1 MLQPIKIGHSRSASI
16 YIQPNMANRHGLIV
30 GATGSGKS
38 VTLQV
43 LAERFAK
50 IGVPVF
56 MPDVKGD
63 LIGVSQAGALSA
75 EMLRKLEMR
84 GIEPPDPTATPTML
98 WDISGRDGASIGTT
112 PGNVGPLLLS
122 QMLGLNDVQSTI
134 ISACFKI
141 AESQNFKLNTL
152 EDIKAMIGQVERD
165 SERYI
170 NIIGRAPSSTM
181 SAIRRCIFNFE
192 THGGAALFGGS
203 DFDIGHFFEI
213 DNAGRGIIN
222 LLSAG
227 KIITHPKLYS
237 IFMFWIL
244 RAIYERLPE
253 QGGEAPPKL
262 IFLFDEAHL
271 LFRNASK
278 LLVEQIEFVV
288 RMARSRGVCVFFIT
302 QQPSDIPDNIV
313 SQLGNKIF
321 HSLRANSPRDIAVI
335 RSISKTLASKQGPAF
350 ELVIPNLEIGEALF
364 SLLDSFGRP
373 GFTEQAFVLPPSSR
387 LGGLTEPERALL
399 IAKCIGKRPRFE
411 KMSSNSTQD
420 IFNPNDNAEVPAKK
434 SESIVQKP
442 SRPALL
448 AQVKLGIFQFLLAFG
463 RLIFVGT
470 MALIRFL
477 TRCLHKSARSR
488 PGRRGK
494 RK

>member
-1 MLQPIKIGHSRSASI
+1 MSQPIKIGHSSSASI
-16 YIQPNMANRHGLIV
+16 YIESNMANRHGLIV

-43 LAERFAK
+43 LAERFSN

-63 LIGVSQAGALSA
+63 LIGVSQAGALSS
-75 EMLRKLEMR
+75 EMLRKLEIR
-84 GIEPPDPTATPTML
+84 GIEPPAPAATSTML
-98 WDISGRDGASIGTT
+98 WDVFGTDGASIGTT
-112 PGNVGPLLLS
+112 PGNLGPLLLS

-134 ISACFKI
+134 LSASFKI
-141 AESQNFKLNTL
+141 AEDKNFKLTNL
-152 EDIKAMIGQVERD
+152 EDIKAIMGHVERD

-170 NIIGRAPSSTM
+170 DVIGRAPTSTM

-203 DFDIGHFFEI
+203 DFDIGNFFEI
-213 DNAGRGIIN
+213 DDQGCGIIN

-227 KIITHPKLYS
+227 KIVTQPKLYS
-237 IFMFWIL
+237 MFMFWIL
-244 RAIYERLPE
+244 RTIYERLPE
-253 QGGEAPPKL
+253 QGGEASPKL

-271 LFRNASK
+271 LFRNASQ
-278 LLVEQIEFVV
+278 LLVEQIEFIV

-302 QQPSDIPDNIV
+302 QQPSDIPDNIL

-335 RSISKTLASKQGPAF
+335 RSISKALTSQSGHGF
-350 ELVIPNLEIGEALF
+350 EKVIPNLETGEALF
-364 SLLDSFGRP
+364 CLLDSFGRP
-373 GFTEQAFVLPPSSR
+373 GHTEQGYVLLPSSR
-387 LGGLTEPERALL
+387 LGGLAASERAEL
-399 IAKCIGKRPRFE
+399 IAKSIRKRPRSE
-411 KMSSNSTQD
+411 KTFSKSNQGT
-420 IFNPNDNAEVPAKK
+420 FMPNNIAEPPTKK
-434 SESIVQKP
+434 SESIAAKP
-442 SRPALL
+442 RHKALSV
-448 AQVKLGIFQFLLAFG
+448 QVKHGFFQFLLEFG
-463 RLIFVGT
+463 RLIFVGA

-477 TRCLHKSARSR
+477 TRYLDKSARSR
-488 PGRRGK
+488 RGRRGK